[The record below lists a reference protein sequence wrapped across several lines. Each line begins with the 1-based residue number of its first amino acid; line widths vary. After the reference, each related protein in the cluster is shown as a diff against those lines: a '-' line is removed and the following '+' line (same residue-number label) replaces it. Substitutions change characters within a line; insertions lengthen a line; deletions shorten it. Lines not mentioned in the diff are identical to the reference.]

1 MPDAPARRGIC
12 LVVAAP
18 SGAGKSTIT
27 RALLATEPRLSLS
40 VSATTRAPRTG
51 EREGVHYFFRTPS
64 EFRGMVDRGELL
76 EWAEVFGRR
85 YGTPRAPVQQ
95 ALAEGRDVVFDIDWQ
110 GYRQLRAALPDDVA
124 GVFIL
129 PPSIGA
135 LESRLRAR
143 GDGDPADVAR
153 RMAAAR
159 AEIAHWREFDH
170 VVINDDLEQATL
182 AVRSVLHA
190 ARVATARQ
198 PGLAAF
204 VERLG

>member
-1 MPDAPARRGIC
+1 MSAVSDRRGIC

-27 RALLATEPRLSLS
+27 RALLDSEPNLSLS
-40 VSATTRAPRTG
+40 ISATTRSPRPG
-51 EREGVHYFFRTPS
+51 EREGVHYFYRTPS
-64 EFRGMVDRGELL
+64 EFRGMVERGELL
-76 EWAEVFGRR
+76 EWADVFDRR

-95 ALAEGRDVVFDIDWQ
+95 ALATGRDVVFDIDWQ

-129 PPSIGA
+129 PPSIAA
-135 LESRLRAR
+135 LEARLRAR
-143 GDGDPADVAR
+143 GDGDAAEVAR
-153 RMAAAR
+153 RMQKAR
-159 AEIAHWREFDH
+159 AEIAHWDEFGH
-170 VVINDDLEQATL
+170 VVVNDDLEAATA

-190 ARVATARQ
+190 ARVATSRQ
-198 PGLAAF
+198 PGLRAF